1 MLVAFSCKN
10 FCSFRDQVV
19 LSMEATNKG
28 EYLDFNSFQFHGPRL
43 LKSALIFGPNGSG
56 KTNLFKAIQFM
67 KSMVVKSVLDDEAS
81 HINEHFRLNQ
91 DNKLI
96 PSSFEVVIQ
105 VKDVT
110 WTYGFEILKG
120 KVVNEWLYKKKTR
133 TTMVFERIGPEWRS
147 INLLGS
153 WRKYKGLRER
163 TRENALFLT
172 LCAMYNIPDALDIYK
187 WFNDLLIIFGDETHL
202 EYTVEMIH
210 KGDKFIDFASGF
222 LKNTGVRIEHIEYL
236 SLTHIKDQFK
246 DQSTGTIKLFELLGP
261 VYKTLIR
268 GGVLIVDEIDSKLHP
283 LIVNHILKLFHSF
296 DTNKGNGQIICNTHN
311 LLLLEEDIRRD
322 QIWFMQKDESGSSD
336 LYSLSDF
343 KNVRKNEPLLKKY
356 LLGVYGAVPI
366 IDKKRV
372 LIEKKPVLHQN

>member
-1 MLVAFSCKN
+1 
-10 FCSFRDQVV
+10 
-19 LSMEATNKG
+19 
-28 EYLDFNSFQFHGPRL
+28 FHGPRL

-172 LCAMYNIPDALDIYK
+172 LCAMYNIPDAL
-187 WFNDLLIIFGDETHL
+187 
-202 EYTVEMIH
+202 
-210 KGDKFIDFASGF
+210 
-222 LKNTGVRIEHIEYL
+222 
-236 SLTHIKDQFK
+236 
-246 DQSTGTIKLFELLGP
+246 
-261 VYKTLIR
+261 
-268 GGVLIVDEIDSKLHP
+268 
-283 LIVNHILKLFHSF
+283 
-296 DTNKGNGQIICNTHN
+296 
-311 LLLLEEDIRRD
+311 
-322 QIWFMQKDESGSSD
+322 
-336 LYSLSDF
+336 
-343 KNVRKNEPLLKKY
+343 
-356 LLGVYGAVPI
+356 
-366 IDKKRV
+366 
-372 LIEKKPVLHQN
+372 